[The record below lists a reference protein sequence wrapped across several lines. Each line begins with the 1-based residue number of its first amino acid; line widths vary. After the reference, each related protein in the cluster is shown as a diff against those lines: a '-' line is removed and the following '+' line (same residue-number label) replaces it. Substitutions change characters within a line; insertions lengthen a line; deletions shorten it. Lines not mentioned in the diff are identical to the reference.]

1 MPNVARAFTLR
12 SPGPPW
18 RATEAPYRAQ
28 QRRAVI
34 RDGTCF
40 HKEGPVPKKKPI
52 AWLALLL
59 VFGLVAAACG
69 NDKTSTSD
77 TTAPSGGAADACP
90 ADVTGALTVS
100 GSSTVEPISSAVG
113 EKLLDCSGIEA
124 TVDGPGT
131 GDGFKLF
138 CAGDT
143 DISDASRP
151 IKPEEAQTCAD
162 AGIEFIELKIAFDGI
177 SVLTNPANDTVECL
191 SFEDLYALVGPEAAG
206 VKNWKDGAAL
216 ASELGSTTALPDAE
230 LVVTAPGAES
240 GTYDSFL
247 EIAFKK
253 IAEARVAAGK
263 ITKDQIP
270 TARPDYASQA
280 DDTAIIAAMEASDT
294 PLGWVGFAFA
304 EEAGSKVKELAVAAE
319 PGGDCIAPSAET
331 IADGTY
337 PLSRSLYVYVNAK
350 SAADNPA
357 VASYVDYYL
366 SDEGIASVN
375 EVGYVDLPADQ
386 LDASRATWEAKTVGT
401 TAG

>member
-1 MPNVARAFTLR
+1 VL
-12 SPGPPW
+12 
-18 RATEAPYRAQ
+18 
-28 QRRAVI
+28 
-34 RDGTCF
+34 
-40 HKEGPVPKKKPI
+40 KKKA
-52 AWLALLL
+52 AWLSLLL

-69 NDKTSTSD
+69 SDDDTGTTD
-77 TTAPSGGAADACP
+77 TTAADGSADTTVAAGSTDACP
-90 ADVTGALTVS
+90 ADVEGELTVS
-100 GSSTVEPISSAVG
+100 GSSTVEPISAAVG

-124 TVDGPGT
+124 VVDGPGT
-131 GDGFKLF
+131 GDGFVLF
-138 CAGDT
+138 CKGET

-151 IKPEEAQTCAD
+151 IKEEEAQACAD
-162 AGIEFIELKIAFDGI
+162 SGVDFIELKVAFDGI

-191 SFEDLYALVGPEAAG
+191 SFEDLYALVGPEAEG
-206 VKNWKDGAAL
+206 VNSWSDASAL
-216 ASELGSTTALPDAE
+216 AAELGSSTELPDAE

-253 IAEARVAAGK
+253 IAEARVEAGK
-263 ITKDQIP
+263 ITEDQIP

-304 EEAGSKVKELAVAAE
+304 EEAGDQVKELSVSKE
-319 PGGDCIAPSAET
+319 PGGECVAPSADT

-337 PLSRSLYVYVNAK
+337 PLSRSLYIYVNA
-350 SAADNPA
+350 AAAEDNPA
-357 VASYVDYYL
+357 VAGFVDYYL
-366 SDEGIASVN
+366 SDEGIASVS

-386 LDASRATWEAKTVGT
+386 LDAARATWEAKTVGT